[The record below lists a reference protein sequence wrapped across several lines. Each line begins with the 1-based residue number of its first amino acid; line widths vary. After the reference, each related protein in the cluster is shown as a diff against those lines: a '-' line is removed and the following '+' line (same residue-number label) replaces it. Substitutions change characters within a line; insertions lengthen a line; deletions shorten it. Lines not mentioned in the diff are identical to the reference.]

1 MKKHEFRPDS
11 IGAYFRAEWLPL
23 TFVTLSGLVYNIGLL
38 AGPWYEGKLAQCL
51 SDILQGYET
60 AGAMAALGRVWLTG
74 SADPSACAA
83 ALTDAGME
91 NARSR
96 LVLTAGTEDWS
107 GSRAELNEG

>member
-1 MKKHEFRPDS
+1 MTEF
-11 IGAYFRAEWLPL
+11 
-23 TFVTLSGLVYNIGLL
+23 LSGLADTLAEKGVVLSVLAAEQDVTAGGDSGL
-38 AGPWYEGKLAQCL
+38 
-51 SDILQGYET
+51 T

-96 LVLTAGTEDWS
+96 LVLTAGTGGLVRQPGRTERRITDTT
-107 GSRAELNEG
+107 RERMTQ